1 MNNLINVTNYNVAT
15 IDSREVAEMLGK
27 EHSTLLKDIQGSGK
41 NLGLIPILL
50 KGNFHVS
57 DYFMESSYKDASG
70 KTNKCYL
77 VTKMGCE
84 MLGNKQQGEK
94 GILFTAKYVERF
106 NKMEQA
112 LRNQV
117 PQLSEKQQCILA
129 IYDGGQGAIQGA
141 KRLSEIEIAEA
152 VAPLEAKLEEQ
163 APRVAFANRVSASE
177 ESITL
182 EEFAKVISDNKFK
195 ISKIRLMELLLKR
208 GYLNKSKGKSEKLPS
223 QYAIDRDMLE
233 LIEIPYQDAYGRN
246 RLSKKTMVTS
256 KGQEHIFKKIDRW
269 IKEEELE
276 LEERRKVIELAQQDM
291 HNEILIV
298 RGI

>member
-1 MNNLINVTNYNVAT
+1 MENLINVTNYNGTIVVSSRDVAR
-15 IDSREVAEMLGK
+15 DFGK
-27 EHSTLLKDIQGSGK
+27 EHNDTKKRIRELVRDMGEISH
-41 NLGLIPILL
+41 N
-50 KGNFHVS
+50 
-57 DYFMESSYKDASG
+57 YFVPSEYKDSLNR
-70 KTNKCYL
+70 TQEEYL
-77 VTKMGCE
+77 LTRDGFSLLVMG
-84 MLGNKQQGEK
+84 
-94 GILFTAKYVERF
+94 FTGAPALKWKLKYIDAF

-152 VAPLEAKLEEQ
+152 VAPLEAKIEEQ
-163 APRVAFANRVSASE
+163 APRVEFANRVSASE

-195 ISKIRLMELLLKR
+195 ISKIRLMELLLKK

-223 QYAIDRDMLE
+223 QYAIDKDMLE
-233 LIEIPYQDAYGRN
+233 LIEIPYQDTYGRN
-246 RLSKKTMVTS
+246 RLSKKTMVTA

-276 LEERRKVIELAQQDM
+276 LEEKRKVIELAQQDM

>member
-1 MNNLINVTNYNVAT
+1 MNNLINVTNYNGELVVSSRDVAK
-15 IDSREVAEMLGK
+15 DFGK
-27 EHSTLLKDIQGSGK
+27 EPKHVNESIRKLIAENSTVKNMIIESTYISSRGREEREYLLTRDGFS
-41 NLGLIPILL
+41 LL
-50 KGNFHVS
+50 VMGFTGASALQWKLK
-57 DYFMESSYKDASG
+57 YIDA
-70 KTNKCYL
+70 
-77 VTKMGCE
+77 
-84 MLGNKQQGEK
+84 
-94 GILFTAKYVERF
+94 F

-152 VAPLEAKLEEQ
+152 VAPLEAKIEEQ
-163 APRVAFANRVSASE
+163 APRVEFANRVSASE

-195 ISKIRLMELLLKR
+195 ISKIRLMELLLKK

-223 QYAIDRDMLE
+223 QYAIDKDMLE
-233 LIEIPYQDAYGRN
+233 LIEIPYQDTYGRN
-246 RLSKKTMVTS
+246 RLSKKTMVTA

-276 LEERRKVIELAQQDM
+276 LEEKRKVIELAQQDM

>member
-1 MNNLINVTNYNVAT
+1 MENLINVTNYNGKIVVSSRDVAR
-15 IDSREVAEMLGK
+15 DFGK
-27 EHSTLLKDIQGSGK
+27 EHRGVLRDID
-41 NLGLIPILL
+41 NLIS
-50 KGNFHVS
+50 N
-57 DYFMESSYKDASG
+57 
-70 KTNKCYL
+70 
-77 VTKMGCE
+77 MGVAQNCVHLFIE
-84 MLGNKQQGEK
+84 TQYQHEQNKQWYREYLLTRDGFSLLVM
-94 GILFTAKYVERF
+94 GFTGAPALQWKLKYIDAF

-112 LRNQV
+112 LRNQI

-152 VAPLEAKLEEQ
+152 VAPLEAKIEEQ
-163 APRVAFANRVSASE
+163 APRVEFANRVSASE

-195 ISKIRLMELLLKR
+195 ISKIRLMELLLKK

-246 RLSKKTMVTS
+246 RLSKKTMVTA

-276 LEERRKVIELAQQDM
+276 LEEIRKVIELAQQDM
-291 HNEILIV
+291 NNEILIV